1 MEVFL
6 LDISNSASLHTPFF
20 RSQLQHAHA
29 TTELMRQLKLAVAK
43 CKKKKLKQ
51 TAGSYLQP
59 GYEAAARHVT
69 RGLQSWKPLG

>member
-1 MEVFL
+1 
-6 LDISNSASLHTPFF
+6 
-20 RSQLQHAHA
+20 
-29 TTELMRQLKLAVAK
+29 MRQLKLAVAK